1 MIYLELFL
9 NFLKIGVV
17 SFGGGY
23 GMIPLIQE
31 TVVTKGWL
39 SQEQILNFIAVSEST
54 PGPIAINMATF
65 IGSSQGGILGSFIAT
80 LGIVLPSFVIILIIA
95 SLAKNLMKFAGVKA
109 TLNGIRPTIVG
120 RIPFKVAFTPAN
132 FIKFLA
138 REAIINIIT
147 NDGRTIPSV
156 AINEPKIPPC
166 DEPINVA
173 IFIAIGPGVDSDT
186 AIKFNI
192 CSCESQPLVTTVS

>member
-120 RIPFKVAFTPAN
+120 MIFATFVTMFISTVFGIKTIESVFSFDWKGLVIFTVVVIIAVAYKLIRKKP
-132 FIKFLA
+132 LSP
-138 REAIINIIT
+138 IILIIFS
-147 NDGRTIPSV
+147 GGLGMLMY
-156 AINEPKIPPC
+156 C
-166 DEPINVA
+166 GL
-173 IFIAIGPGVDSDT
+173 F
-186 AIKFNI
+186 
-192 CSCESQPLVTTVS
+192 

>member
-1 MIYLELFL
+1 MIYLQLFL

-31 TVVTKGWL
+31 TVISNNWL
-39 SQEQILNFIAVSEST
+39 TQEEILNFIAVSEST

-95 SLAKNLMKFAGVKA
+95 TLAKNLMKFAGVKA
-109 TLNGIRPTIVG
+109 TLNGIRPTIIG
-120 RIPFKVAFTPAN
+120 MIFATFITMFISTIFGIKTIESTFN
-132 FIKFLA
+132 FDWKGLVIFA
-138 REAIINIIT
+138 IVAII
-147 NDGRTIPSV
+147 
-156 AINEPKIPPC
+156 AIVYKIFRKKSIS
-166 DEPINVA
+166 PILLIVLSGG
-173 IFIAIGPGVDSDT
+173 FGMLMYCGL
-186 AIKFNI
+186 F
-192 CSCESQPLVTTVS
+192 

>member
-95 SLAKNLMKFAGVKA
+95 SLAKNLMKLAGVKA

-120 RIPFKVAFTPAN
+120 MIFATFVTMFISTIFGIKTIESVFTFDWKGLVIFAVVVIIAVAYKLIRKKSLSP
-132 FIKFLA
+132 
-138 REAIINIIT
+138 IILIIFS
-147 NDGRTIPSV
+147 GGLGMLMY
-156 AINEPKIPPC
+156 C
-166 DEPINVA
+166 GL
-173 IFIAIGPGVDSDT
+173 F
-186 AIKFNI
+186 
-192 CSCESQPLVTTVS
+192 

>member
-1 MIYLELFL
+1 MIYLQLFL

-31 TVVTKGWL
+31 TVISHGWL
-39 SQEQILNFIAVSEST
+39 TQEEILNFIAVSEST

-80 LGIVLPSFVIILIIA
+80 LGIVIPSFVIILLIA
-95 SLAKNLMKFAGVKA
+95 TLAKNLMKFAGVKA

-120 RIPFKVAFTPAN
+120 MIFATFVTMFISTIFSIKTVESTFAFDWKGLVIFAVV
-132 FIKFLA
+132 
-138 REAIINIIT
+138 AIIALAFKLWRKKSISPILLIIFS
-147 NDGRTIPSV
+147 GGLGLLMYSGL
-156 AINEPKIPPC
+156 
-166 DEPINVA
+166 
-173 IFIAIGPGVDSDT
+173 F
-186 AIKFNI
+186 
-192 CSCESQPLVTTVS
+192 

>member
-80 LGIVLPSFVIILIIA
+80 LGIVQPSFVIILIIA
-95 SLAKNLMKFAGVKA
+95 SLAKNLMKLAGVKA

-120 RIPFKVAFTPAN
+120 MIFATFVTMFISTIFGIKTIESVFTFDWKGLVIFAVVVIIAVAYKLIRKKSLSP
-132 FIKFLA
+132 
-138 REAIINIIT
+138 IILIIFS
-147 NDGRTIPSV
+147 GGLGMLMY
-156 AINEPKIPPC
+156 C
-166 DEPINVA
+166 GL
-173 IFIAIGPGVDSDT
+173 F
-186 AIKFNI
+186 
-192 CSCESQPLVTTVS
+192 

>member
-1 MIYLELFL
+1 MIYLQLFL

-31 TVVTKGWL
+31 TVISHGWL
-39 SQEQILNFIAVSEST
+39 TQEEILNFIAVSEST

-80 LGIVLPSFVIILIIA
+80 LGIVIPSFVIILLIA
-95 SLAKNLMKFAGVKA
+95 TLAKNLMKFAGVKA

-120 RIPFKVAFTPAN
+120 MIFATFVTMFISTIFSIKTVESTFAFDWKGLVIFAVV
-132 FIKFLA
+132 
-138 REAIINIIT
+138 AIIALAFKLWRKKSI
-147 NDGRTIPSV
+147 S
-156 AINEPKIPPC
+156 
-166 DEPINVA
+166 PILLIV
-173 IFIAIGPGVDSDT
+173 FSGGLGLLMYSGL
-186 AIKFNI
+186 F
-192 CSCESQPLVTTVS
+192 

>member
-120 RIPFKVAFTPAN
+120 MIFATFVTMFISTVFGIKTIESVFSFDWKGLVIFAVVVIIAVAYKLIRKKSLSP
-132 FIKFLA
+132 
-138 REAIINIIT
+138 IILIIFS
-147 NDGRTIPSV
+147 GGLGMLMY
-156 AINEPKIPPC
+156 C
-166 DEPINVA
+166 GL
-173 IFIAIGPGVDSDT
+173 F
-186 AIKFNI
+186 
-192 CSCESQPLVTTVS
+192 

>member
-95 SLAKNLMKFAGVKA
+95 SLAKNLMKLAGVKA

-120 RIPFKVAFTPAN
+120 MIFATFVTMFISTIFGIKTIESVFSFDWKGLVIFTVVVIIAVAYKLIRKKSLSP
-132 FIKFLA
+132 
-138 REAIINIIT
+138 IILIIFS
-147 NDGRTIPSV
+147 GGLGMLMY
-156 AINEPKIPPC
+156 C
-166 DEPINVA
+166 GL
-173 IFIAIGPGVDSDT
+173 F
-186 AIKFNI
+186 
-192 CSCESQPLVTTVS
+192 

>member
-120 RIPFKVAFTPAN
+120 MIFATFVTMFISTVFGIKTIESVFSFDWKGLVIFTVVVIIAVAYKLIRKKSLSP
-132 FIKFLA
+132 
-138 REAIINIIT
+138 IILIIFS
-147 NDGRTIPSV
+147 GGLGMLMY
-156 AINEPKIPPC
+156 C
-166 DEPINVA
+166 GL
-173 IFIAIGPGVDSDT
+173 F
-186 AIKFNI
+186 
-192 CSCESQPLVTTVS
+192 

>member
-95 SLAKNLMKFAGVKA
+95 SLAKNLMKFVGVKA

-120 RIPFKVAFTPAN
+120 MIFATFVTMFISTVFGIKTIESVFSFDWKGLVIFTVVVIIAVAYKLIRKKSLSP
-132 FIKFLA
+132 
-138 REAIINIIT
+138 IILIIFS
-147 NDGRTIPSV
+147 GGLGMLMY
-156 AINEPKIPPC
+156 C
-166 DEPINVA
+166 GL
-173 IFIAIGPGVDSDT
+173 F
-186 AIKFNI
+186 
-192 CSCESQPLVTTVS
+192 

>member
-120 RIPFKVAFTPAN
+120 MIFATFVTMFISTVFGIKTIESVFSFDWKGLVIFTVVVIIAFAYKLIRKKSLSP
-132 FIKFLA
+132 
-138 REAIINIIT
+138 IILIIFS
-147 NDGRTIPSV
+147 GGLGMLMY
-156 AINEPKIPPC
+156 C
-166 DEPINVA
+166 GL
-173 IFIAIGPGVDSDT
+173 F
-186 AIKFNI
+186 
-192 CSCESQPLVTTVS
+192 

>member
-65 IGSSQGGILGSFIAT
+65 IGSSQGGILGSVIAT

-120 RIPFKVAFTPAN
+120 MIFATFVTMFISTVFGIKTIESVFSFDWKGLVIFTVVVIIAVAYKLIRKTSLSP
-132 FIKFLA
+132 
-138 REAIINIIT
+138 IILIIFS
-147 NDGRTIPSV
+147 GGLGMLLY
-156 AINEPKIPPC
+156 C
-166 DEPINVA
+166 GL
-173 IFIAIGPGVDSDT
+173 F
-186 AIKFNI
+186 
-192 CSCESQPLVTTVS
+192 

>member
-95 SLAKNLMKFAGVKA
+95 SLAKNLMKFGGVKA

-120 RIPFKVAFTPAN
+120 MIFATFVTMFISTVFGIKTIESVFSFDWKGLVIFTVVVIIAVAYKLIRKKSLSP
-132 FIKFLA
+132 
-138 REAIINIIT
+138 IILIIFS
-147 NDGRTIPSV
+147 GGLGMLMY
-156 AINEPKIPPC
+156 C
-166 DEPINVA
+166 GL
-173 IFIAIGPGVDSDT
+173 F
-186 AIKFNI
+186 
-192 CSCESQPLVTTVS
+192 

>member
-1 MIYLELFL
+1 MNIYLQLFL

-31 TVVTKGWL
+31 TVVTNGWL
-39 SQEQILNFIAVSEST
+39 TQEEILNFIAVSEST

-80 LGIVLPSFVIILIIA
+80 LGIVLPSFFIILIIA
-95 SLAKNLMKFAGVKA
+95 TLAKNLMKFAGVKA

-120 RIPFKVAFTPAN
+120 MIFATFVTMFISTIFGIKTVESTLAFDWKGLVIFAVVV
-132 FIKFLA
+132 
-138 REAIINIIT
+138 IIALTYKLI
-147 NDGRTIPSV
+147 RKKSLS
-156 AINEPKIPPC
+156 
-166 DEPINVA
+166 PILL
-173 IFIAIGPGVDSDT
+173 ILFSGGLGMLMYSGL
-186 AIKFNI
+186 F
-192 CSCESQPLVTTVS
+192 